1 MIVSSLE
8 YAKYAVLRASFTDPV
23 AHGMTLGATK
33 AFYSI
38 AFGLGPYFHEEIV
51 NDMKNSWYTL
61 LVDETTQTRMLSN
74 LICMLDAGAGLRIGW
89 FASMLP
95 LHS

>member
-1 MIVSSLE
+1 MIVSSLA

-51 NDMKNSWYTL
+51 HGTPYGLMRQQ
-61 LVDETTQTRMLSN
+61 QTRMLSN
-74 LICMLDAGAGLRIGW
+74 LICMLYAGAGLRIGW
-89 FASMLP
+89 FAGMLP